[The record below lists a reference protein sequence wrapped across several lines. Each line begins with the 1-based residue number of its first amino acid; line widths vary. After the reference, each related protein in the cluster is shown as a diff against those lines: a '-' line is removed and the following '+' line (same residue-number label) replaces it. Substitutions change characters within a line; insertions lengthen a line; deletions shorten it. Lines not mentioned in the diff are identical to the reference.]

1 MTLKIP
7 LNIAEIFIILVMAIF
22 QKYKSVLLYGVSLA
36 LLLLFLRWMEW
47 QFIFINNSFE
57 IYAGGIAIVFTLLG
71 IWVAMKVSKPKTI
84 LVEKEVL
91 VKAGPEFSINEKAVN
106 ELGLSKRELEILELT
121 AQGLSNQEIADRLFL
136 SLNTIKTH
144 LSNMFLKLDVQ
155 RRTQAL
161 EKARRLG
168 LIP

>member
-1 MTLKIP
+1 
-7 LNIAEIFIILVMAIF
+7 MAIF
-22 QKYKSVLLYGVSLA
+22 RKYKSVIFYSASLA
-36 LLLLFLRWMEW
+36 LLLLLLRWMEW
-47 QFIFINNSFE
+47 QFIFLSNSFE
-57 IYAGGIAIVFTLLG
+57 IYAGIIAVVFTLLG
-71 IWVAMKVSKPKTI
+71 IWVALKVSKPKTV
-84 LVEKEVL
+84 LVEKEILIKTDPGFKV
-91 VKAGPEFSINEKAVN
+91 NEKALN
-106 ELGLSKRELEILELT
+106 ELGLSKREMEILELT
-121 AQGLSNQEIADRLFL
+121 AKGLSNKEIADRLFL

>member
-1 MTLKIP
+1 M
-7 LNIAEIFIILVMAIF
+7 MAIF
-22 QKYKSVLLYGVSLA
+22 QKYKSVILYGVALA
-36 LLLLFLRWMEW
+36 LLLLLLRWMEW
-47 QFIFINNSFE
+47 QLIFINNSFE
-57 IYAGGIAIVFTLLG
+57 LYAGGIAVVFTLLG
-71 IWVAMKVSKPKTI
+71 IWLTRKLSRPKTV

-91 VKAGPEFSINEKAVN
+91 VKADPEFRINEKAVN

-121 AQGLSNQEIADRLFL
+121 AKGLSNKEIADKLFL

>member
-1 MTLKIP
+1 
-7 LNIAEIFIILVMAIF
+7 
-22 QKYKSVLLYGVSLA
+22 
-36 LLLLFLRWMEW
+36 MEW
-47 QFIFINNSFE
+47 QLIIINNSFE
-57 IYAGGIAIVFTLLG
+57 LYAGGIAIVCTLLG

-91 VKAGPEFSINEKAVN
+91 VKAAPEFQLNEKAVS

-121 AQGLSNQEIADRLFL
+121 AKGLSNQEIADRLFL

-144 LSNMFLKLDVQ
+144 LSNMFIKLDVQ

>member
-1 MTLKIP
+1 
-7 LNIAEIFIILVMAIF
+7 MAIF
-22 QKYKSVLLYGVSLA
+22 QKYKSVILYSVALA
-36 LLLLFLRWMEW
+36 FLLLLLRSVEW

-57 IYAGGIAIVFTLLG
+57 IYAGIIAIIFTLLG
-71 IWVAMKVSKPKTI
+71 IWVTMKVSKPKTI

-91 VKAGPEFSINEKAVN
+91 IKADPEFHINEKAVA

-121 AQGLSNQEIADRLFL
+121 AKGLSNQEIADKLFL

-144 LSNMFLKLDVQ
+144 LSNMFLKLGVQ

>member
-1 MTLKIP
+1 M
-7 LNIAEIFIILVMAIF
+7 LNITGFFLFLIMSIFRKYRSIILYSAA
-22 QKYKSVLLYGVSLA
+22 LA
-36 LLLLFLRWMEW
+36 LLLVLLRWMEW
-47 QFIFINNSFE
+47 QFVLVNNSFE
-57 IYAGGIAIVFTLLG
+57 IYAGIIAIIFTLLG

-91 VKAGPEFSINEKAVN
+91 VKSGPEFRINEKAAN
-106 ELGLSKRELEILELT
+106 ELGLSKREFEILELT
-121 AQGLSNQEIADRLFL
+121 AKGLSNQQIADQLFL

-144 LSNMFLKLDVQ
+144 LSNLFLKLDVQ

-161 EKARRLG
+161 EKARRIG

>member
-1 MTLKIP
+1 
-7 LNIAEIFIILVMAIF
+7 MAIF
-22 QKYKSVLLYGVSLA
+22 HKYKSLLLYGAALA
-36 LLLLFLRWMEW
+36 LLLLLLRLMEW
-47 QFIFINNSFE
+47 QLIFINNSFE
-57 IYAGGIAIVFTLLG
+57 IYAGIIAVIFTLLG
-71 IWVAMKVSKPKTI
+71 VWVAMKLSKPKTI
-84 LVEKEVL
+84 LVEKEV
-91 VKAGPEFSINEKAVN
+91 VIKAGPGFKVNEKAVT

-121 AQGLSNQEIADRLFL
+121 AKGLSNKEIADQLFL

-144 LSNMFLKLDVQ
+144 FSNMFLKLDVQ

>member
-1 MTLKIP
+1 
-7 LNIAEIFIILVMAIF
+7 MAILH
-22 QKYKSVLLYGVSLA
+22 KYRSILLYSASLA
-36 LLLLFLRWMEW
+36 LLLLLLRWMEW
-47 QFIFINNSFE
+47 QFIFIDNSFE
-57 IYAGGIAIVFTLLG
+57 IYAGGIAIVFTILG
-71 IWVAMKVSKPKTI
+71 MWVAIKVSKPKTI

-91 VKAGPEFSINEKAVN
+91 VQAEASFRVNEKALS
-106 ELGLSKRELEILELT
+106 ESGLSKRELEILELT
-121 AQGLSNQEIADRLFL
+121 AKGLSNQEIADKLFV

-144 LSNMFLKLDVQ
+144 LSNMFVKLDVQ

>member
-1 MTLKIP
+1 MP
-7 LNIAEIFIILVMAIF
+7 IFH
-22 QKYKSVLLYGVSLA
+22 KYKSLLFYSAALAFVLLL
-36 LLLLFLRWMEW
+36 LRWMEW
-47 QFIFINNSFE
+47 QLIFINNSFE
-57 IYAGGIAIVFTLLG
+57 VYAGLIAVIFTLLG
-71 IWVAMKVSKPKTI
+71 VWVAMKVSKPKTVLI
-84 LVEKEVL
+84 EKEIL
-91 VKAGPEFSINEKAVN
+91 IKADAEFKINEKVVS

-121 AQGLSNQEIADRLFL
+121 AKGLSNKEIADQLFL

>member
-1 MTLKIP
+1 MSLFT
-7 LNIAEIFIILVMAIF
+7 
-22 QKYKSVLLYGVSLA
+22 KYKSIILYSSALA
-36 LLLLFLRWMEW
+36 LLLILLRWMEW
-47 QFIFINNSFE
+47 QLIFIDNSFE
-57 IYAGGIAIVFTLLG
+57 LYAGAIAIIFTLMG
-71 IWVAMKVSKPKTI
+71 IWLTRKLTRPKTI

-91 VKAGPEFSINEKAVN
+91 IKNDPKFKVN
-106 ELGLSKRELEILELT
+106 ERIVSELSLSKRELEILALT
-121 AQGLSNQEIADRLFL
+121 AEGLSNQEIADKLYL

-144 LSNMFLKLDVQ
+144 LSHMFSKLDVQ

>member
-1 MTLKIP
+1 
-7 LNIAEIFIILVMAIF
+7 MAIF
-22 QKYKSVLLYGVSLA
+22 RKYKSVLLYGAALG
-36 LLLLFLRWMEW
+36 LLLLLLRWIEW
-47 QFIFINNSFE
+47 QFIFVDNSFE
-57 IYAGGIAIVFTLLG
+57 IYAGIIAIIFTLLG
-71 IWVAMKVSKPKTI
+71 IWVAMKISKPKTI

-91 VKAGPEFSINEKAVN
+91 IKADPEFRINEKAVGD
-106 ELGLSKRELEILELT
+106 LGLSKRELEILELT
-121 AQGLSNQEIADRLFL
+121 AKGLSNKEIADQLFL

-161 EKARRLG
+161 EKARRIG